1 MASGAVA
8 QEALAGDTADGRK
21 NRGRYPP
28 KSTLEVAVQR
38 RPDRMNVQVEC
49 WCGDEMD
56 VHGDPIEA
64 EADLRTEC
72 PNCGRRYVLTLT
84 RYRDATDD

>member
-1 MASGAVA
+1 
-8 QEALAGDTADGRK
+8 
-21 NRGRYPP
+21 
-28 KSTLEVAVQR
+28 
-38 RPDRMNVQVEC
+38 MNVKVEC

-56 VHGDPIEA
+56 VHGDPVET

-72 PNCGRRYVLTLT
+72 PNCGRGYVLTLT